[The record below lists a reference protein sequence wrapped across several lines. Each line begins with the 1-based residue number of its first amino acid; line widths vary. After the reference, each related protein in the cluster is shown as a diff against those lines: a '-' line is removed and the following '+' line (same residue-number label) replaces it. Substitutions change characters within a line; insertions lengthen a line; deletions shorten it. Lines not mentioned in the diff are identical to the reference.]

1 MTTTDTLAKPN
12 GTNGLGARVREARR
26 ERGMSQAQLAGEELT
41 KGFISQVESGLV
53 RPSVRSLQ
61 ILAARLGKSLDYFLG
76 DEPLAASKRLVFH
89 RLAAEAAVERRDWA
103 AARDEVTQALSSK
116 PEKRERA
123 TLLRFLA
130 QAEMNTGNR
139 EVAFDRIGEA
149 LSLIDAATDA
159 AEVAQL
165 LHLRGIAYGQIGQYV
180 AAAEALEAARD
191 AMERHEVSDPRLR
204 ARILVALGTAY
215 RRLNRTTKAMQTY
228 GSALDL
234 ASGID
239 ELRLAAQGYMGV
251 AVSLYDAGE
260 LDGAIGNYR
269 RALDLFTRVEDT
281 TFQLQ
286 VLHSL
291 SSIHFE
297 MGKTDEAR
305 ELAQRGAATAR
316 MVHDEGMV
324 VVAELVLARI
334 ALMNGDAEQ
343 ALNIARHAEKIL
355 TDQPVQR
362 ADALRVIGAAQDA
375 LKSYTAS
382 DRAYRKAVELLV
394 EVGDHPNLSTF
405 AAEYATK
412 LRARGETDQAFRYL
426 ELARTPVTNRTT

>member
-1 MTTTDTLAKPN
+1 
-12 GTNGLGARVREARR
+12 
-26 ERGMSQAQLAGEELT
+26 MSQAQLAGEELT

-76 DEPLAASKRLVFH
+76 DEPLATSKRLTFH
-89 RLAAEAAVERRDWA
+89 RLAAEAAAERRDWVVV
-103 AARDEVTQALSSK
+103 RDEVTAALEAR
-116 PEKRERA
+116 PEKRDRA
-123 TLLRFLA
+123 TLLRILA
-130 QAEMNTGNR
+130 QAEMNSGNR
-139 EVAFDRIGEA
+139 EIAFDRIGEA
-149 LSLIDAATDA
+149 LSLIDVSTDA
-159 AEVAQL
+159 DEVAHL
-165 LHLRGIAYGQIGQYV
+165 LHLRGIVYGQIGQYV

-215 RRLNRTTKAMQTY
+215 RRLNRSAKAMQTY

-260 LDGAIGNYR
+260 LDGAIANYR

-291 SSIHFE
+291 SSIHLE
-297 MGKTDEAR
+297 MGKMDEAR
-305 ELAQRGAATAR
+305 ELAERGEAAAS
-316 MVHDEGMV
+316 MAHDEGMV
-324 VVAELVLARI
+324 AVAQLVLARI
-334 ALMNGDAEQ
+334 ALAGGDAEQ

-355 TDQPVQR
+355 IDEPVQR
-362 ADALRVIGAAQDA
+362 AEALRVIGAAQDV
-375 LKSYTAS
+375 LKSFAAS
-382 DRAYRKAVELLV
+382 DRAYRKAVELLM

-405 AAEYATK
+405 AAEYAMK
-412 LRARGETDQAFRYL
+412 LRARGETDHAFRYL
-426 ELARTPVTNRTT
+426 ELARAPLASRT